1 MEVTSTISAAQ
12 KKALETEIE
21 DINAWFEN
29 WLHHRANM
37 LIDEIFQQEV
47 NRLIESGNT
56 ISGTKEEIVLASPVL
71 SAAERNKINFN
82 TKYGRYEPIIEKS

>member
-1 MEVTSTISAAQ
+1 MDVKSTISAAQ

-29 WLHHRANM
+29 WLHHRANK

-47 NRLIESGNT
+47 QRLIGDGQT
-56 ISGTKEEIVLASPVL
+56 ISGTKEEIVLASPIL
-71 SAAERNKINFN
+71 SAAERNKTYKFP
-82 TKYGRYEPIIEKS
+82 Y